1 MTPEGQGPEFN
12 PSGWDSWGKQ
22 AALLGLVILAV
33 AAAAFVA
40 LVLAGVI
47 LD

>member
-1 MTPEGQGPEFN
+1 MSPVGQGPEFN
-12 PSGWDSWGKQ
+12 PSWWDSWGKQ
-22 AALLGLVILAV
+22 AARIGGVILIVAV
-33 AAAAFVA
+33 AAFIA

>member
-12 PSGWDSWGKQ
+12 PSGWESWGKPAVKIG
-22 AALLGLVILAV
+22 AAILVV
-33 AAAAFVA
+33 AAIAFVA

>member
-12 PSGWDSWGKQ
+12 PSVWNSWGRQ
-22 AALLGLVILAV
+22 AAIIGLVILAV
-33 AAAAFVA
+33 AAAVFVA
-40 LVLAGVI
+40 LVLAGAI